1 MHFQGSVIGR
11 NISKTVFC
19 HTSVQ
24 CTVCSSHILDSEL
37 LSFVRQFILELLLV
51 SKENPFMIHD
61 IVGTGFPVALQNKI
75 IFSPSVL

>member
-1 MHFQGSVIGR
+1 MHFQGSVMGR

-37 LSFVRQFILELLLV
+37 LSFVRQID
-51 SKENPFMIHD
+51 S
-61 IVGTGFPVALQNKI
+61 GTVI
-75 IFSPSVL
+75 SVQRKPIYDP